1 MTPTARVTRRGADRV
16 RGGHPWI
23 YRSDLVETDARGGDT
38 VRVVDVRDRTL
49 GYALYS
55 DRSEIALRM
64 VTLGDRPADLS
75 LWRARLEQACAYRR
89 SLRIDATAYRLV
101 HAEADRLPSFVV
113 DRYDQYL
120 VVQTL
125 SQGTDRMLPELV
137 RLLVEVTQ
145 PKGVLAR
152 NDPRVRRLEG
162 LEPRVE
168 LLYGEVPSP
177 VVIREGDV
185 EFEVDLWKGQK
196 TGAFLDQRENRDA
209 AAAYAH
215 GRLLD
220 AFSYQGA
227 FAVRLAR
234 RCREV
239 IALDSSEDAVAQIGR
254 NATRNGLRH
263 VAGRVANVFDALR
276 EFERAGERFDTIVL
290 DPPAFAKNKAAVPK
304 ALAGYKEINLRAM
317 KLLAP
322 GGVLVTCSCSY
333 NVDDATFG
341 AVVVEAAADARASL
355 VLVEKRLQ
363 SRDHPILVG
372 FPESADL
379 KCLILRKLEP

>member
-64 VTLGDRPADLS
+64 ITLGDRPADLS

-372 FPESADL
+372 FPESAYL

>member
-64 VTLGDRPADLS
+64 VTLGDRPADLP

-372 FPESADL
+372 FPESAYL